1 MKIICWKKINSL
13 TKLKLKVDQ
22 VSSKRKKETVAK
34 NSSFHPAKEK
44 KSLQSVAD
52 SSQPEPKLSAIFL
65 ELRNDLF
72 KQQQVK
78 ETEMPYVE
86 DHQLEEEAT
95 PTETID
101 QENPTVHGIYSELL
115 SKLAFPSE

>member
-1 MKIICWKKINSL
+1 M

-34 NSSFHPAKEK
+34 TSSFHPAKAK
-44 KSLQSVAD
+44 KSLQSVSD
-52 SSQPEPKLSAIFL
+52 SSHPDPKLSAIFL

-78 ETEMPYVE
+78 EVEVPYVE
-86 DHQLEEEAT
+86 DHQLEEETT

-101 QENPTVHGIYSELL
+101 QENPTVHGISSELL
-115 SKLAFPSE
+115 SNLAFPLE

>member
-1 MKIICWKKINSL
+1 M

-34 NSSFHPAKEK
+34 TSSFHPAKEK
-44 KSLQSVAD
+44 NPLQSVAD
-52 SSQPEPKLSAIFL
+52 SSQPEPKLSTIFL

-78 ETEMPYVE
+78 EVEVPYVE
-86 DHQLEEEAT
+86 DQQLQEEAT
-95 PTETID
+95 PAETID
-101 QENPTVHGIYSELL
+101 
-115 SKLAFPSE
+115 

>member
-1 MKIICWKKINSL
+1 M

-34 NSSFHPAKEK
+34 TSSFHPAKAK

-52 SSQPEPKLSAIFL
+52 SSQPEPKLSAICL
-65 ELRNDLF
+65 ELRNYLF

-78 ETEMPYVE
+78 EAEVHYVE
-86 DHQLEEEAT
+86 DQQLEEETT
-95 PTETID
+95 PIEK
-101 QENPTVHGIYSELL
+101 N
-115 SKLAFPSE
+115 